1 MKKIKLIALITATAF
16 TGAIAQGMQTPNDMP
31 DEMQQHRMH
40 RGGKMFG
47 NHHRHFKQN
56 RGFLAIFKKLNLT
69 PEQRTKIAEARKE
82 MRQTLR
88 QKRQQFRGSM
98 GLKNYISV
106 DGFDKQGFMQ
116 MGTLRSKEMLKNR
129 ADMIDKMIK
138 ILTPEQ
144 RLILI
149 QELKKHKNKKH
160 QPK

>member
-1 MKKIKLIALITATAF
+1 MKKIKLITLIAATAF
-16 TGAIAQGMQTPNDMP
+16 TGAIAQGMQTPSNTP
-31 DEMQQHRMH
+31 DDMQQYKMH

-47 NHHRHFKQN
+47 NHHRNFKRN
-56 RGFLAIFKKLNLT
+56 RRLARVFRKLNLT
-69 PEQRTKIAEARKE
+69 PEQRTKIKEARKE
-82 MRQTLR
+82 MRQGLR

-98 GLKNYISV
+98 GLKNYINV
-106 DGFDKQGFMQ
+106 DGFDKQGFIQ

-149 QELKKHKNKKH
+149 QELKRHKNKKH